1 MRAGDVVWWHHR
13 ILHWPIHNTSE
24 SIRQAVI
31 YDYVK
36 RPEACPDGDDGM
48 HVHPRQPNQGGI
60 WDDWSSEVQGFAAE
74 FSALPLGSREAPA
87 RL

>member
-1 MRAGDVVWWHHR
+1 MYTKPDEIKLDTPPVACHMRAGDVVWWHHR

-36 RPEACPDGDDGM
+36 WPEACPDGDDGM
-48 HVHPRQPNQGGI
+48 HVYPRQPNKGSI
-60 WDDWSSEVQGFAAE
+60 WDDW
-74 FSALPLGSREAPA
+74 
-87 RL
+87 

>member
-48 HVHPRQPNQGGI
+48 HVHPRAPNEGGI
-60 WDDWSSEVQGFAAE
+60 WSEWAEEVQRFGE
-74 FSALPLGSREAPA
+74 EYPALPLGVGTQPA
-87 RL
+87 CL